1 MSDLPHRVP
10 VWDLP
15 LRLFH
20 WMLLTSV
27 VAAAISGFL
36 LPLNWLNLHV
46 IAGTAIIV
54 LLLFR
59 LVWGFTGSG
68 FSRFSSFLFL
78 PRTVLAHVQA
88 LRRGETPHYLGH
100 NPVGSVM
107 IFALLTVLALLA
119 ITGTIVLGGAE
130 KQGVLKAIVSYATGS
145 FTRELH
151 ELLAYGL
158 LALVLGHVAGIIF
171 ESRRSGIN
179 LARSMVNGDKPS
191 PVPQSIA
198 PPRIGAA
205 VAGVVAVFLLG
216 GSAAYAMWRLP
227 AAGVPHDALA
237 SAYAKQCGDC
247 HIPFHP
253 SLRGRA
259 AWSEIMTSL
268 DDHFGEDA
276 SLPDAEVQQLS
287 DYLAQ
292 NAAERWDTRAANVF
306 RGPEPLRIT
315 DTNFWKRRHADIDA
329 AVFQT
334 KKVGTKSNCEA
345 CHGDA
350 RAGLFNAQAIN
361 IPKE

>member
-158 LALVLGHVAGIIF
+158 LAWCWSSPASS
-171 ESRRSGIN
+171 ESRPPN
-179 LARSMVNGDKPS
+179 QLARSMVNGDKLFCRCRWL
-191 PVPQSIA
+191 

-205 VAGVVAVFLLG
+205 AAGAGRLRPRLLCDV
-216 GSAAYAMWRLP
+216 RLP
-227 AAGVPHDALA
+227 AGVPRMGIRF
-237 SAYAKQCGDC
+237 SYAAVRRC

-253 SLRGRA
+253 SLRGPQLDRLA
-259 AWSEIMTSL
+259 TASTITSARRPTRC
-268 DDHFGEDA
+268 H
-276 SLPDAEVQQLS
+276 VQQLS
-287 DYLAQ
+287 AMAQ
-292 NAAERWDTRAANVF
+292 NAERWDTAPPLP
-306 RGPEPLRIT
+306 GPEPA
-315 DTNFWKRRHADIDA
+315 H
-329 AVFQT
+329 
-334 KKVGTKSNCEA
+334 
-345 CHGDA
+345 H
-350 RAGLFNAQAIN
+350 
-361 IPKE
+361 

>member
-1 MSDLPHRVP
+1 MQAVPSSKSAFRP

-20 WMLLTSV
+20 WSLLIAV
-27 VAAAISGFL
+27 AAAAISGFL
-36 LPLNWLNLHV
+36 LPLTWLNLHLV
-46 IAGTAIIV
+46 AGTAIIG

-107 IFALLTVLALLA
+107 IFALLTVLALLG

-227 AAGVPHDALA
+227 AAGVPHERNGQVDPHQGAILAEIALLHRVGA
-237 SAYAKQCGDC
+237 DLFAQDPA
-247 HIPFHP
+247 H
-253 SLRGRA
+253 L
-259 AWSEIMTSL
+259 
-268 DDHFGEDA
+268 
-276 SLPDAEVQQLS
+276 VQVRLHVLGVS
-287 DYLAQ
+287 DVLEGQ
-292 NAAERWDTRAANVF
+292 
-306 RGPEPLRIT
+306 P
-315 DTNFWKRRHADIDA
+315 
-329 AVFQT
+329 
-334 KKVGTKSNCEA
+334 
-345 CHGDA
+345 
-350 RAGLFNAQAIN
+350 
-361 IPKE
+361 